1 MENNE
6 LNKEVVTEQKEK
18 KKMSWW
24 KKTLLISGSTI
35 GGIIALFL
43 VFILILNV
51 GKFGIY
57 HNYYTIREVV
67 CTNHGMNDNYVS
79 QGTAV
84 TDDGKYVITSGY
96 MSDKTHSRI
105 YITNVETDETKY
117 VQFTKN
123 GEKNTYHF
131 GGVAVSGDTVYLA
144 SNHRIFPVSL
154 EDCFTKDIVDLG
166 EGYETNNSASY
177 IFANGSH
184 LYVGEFYDGKS
195 YKTDN
200 HVEFNNVEYNAITTV
215 YEIDDLTKPVQ
226 VIAVRDK
233 VQGFAVSTAGG
244 ILLSTSF
251 GLSSSKFYF
260 YKESSIINT
269 NSTYDNLPL
278 YVLENHDL
286 LFEGPAMAEDLD
298 YHDGKFYTNFESSC
312 NKYIF
317 GKLFISSNKI
327 VALNVESIVPK
338 DSK

>member
-1 MENNE
+1 MENRELTNNE
-6 LNKEVVTEQKEK
+6 SLETNEK

-24 KKTLLISGSTI
+24 KKTLLITGSTI
-35 GGIIALFL
+35 GGIISLFL
-43 VFILILNV
+43 AFILVLNV

-105 YITNVETDETKY
+105 YITNIATDETKY
-117 VQFTKN
+117 VKFTRN

-131 GGVAVSGDTVYLA
+131 GGVAVSGDTLYLA
-144 SNHRIFPVSL
+144 SASKIFPISL
-154 EDCFTKDIVDLG
+154 EDCFTKDVIDLG
-166 EGYETNNSASY
+166 EGIKTNNSASF
-177 IFANGSH
+177 IFADGSY
-184 LYVGEFYDGKS
+184 LYVGEFFDGNS
-195 YKTDN
+195 NKTDN
-200 HVEFNNVEYNAITTV
+200 HIEYNNVEYNAITTV
-215 YEIDDLTKPVQ
+215 YEIDDLTKPVK
-226 VIAVRDK
+226 VIGIRDK

-251 GLSSSKFYF
+251 GLTSSKFYY
-260 YKESSIINT
+260 YKESNIVNT
-269 NSTYDNLPL
+269 NTTYNDIPL
-278 YVLENHDL
+278 YVLENHNL

-312 NKYIF
+312 NKYFF
-317 GKLFISSNKI
+317 GKLFVSTDKI
-327 VALNVESIVPK
+327 VALEVEELLA
-338 DSK
+338 